1 MSSPKADTPGVILSK
16 IFKTLLFELGVGIDR
31 YQHFMY
37 NVIRRLN
44 FSSNYKVSSLINN
57 LSKEIFQ
64 NSISWKVFIK
74 SLLFLGTVKFTI
86 FLKKDT
92 HSPIVYHTVDIG
104 DISTISNLFSFSKD
118 NEDKELKD
126 FLNNIIVKNS
136 MEIEYKAYHTVD
148 ISDISTISNLLPFS
162 KNNEDQEE
170 SRLGK
175 ELKDFLNSIIVKNSM
190 KIEYNEAVADYVELL
205 KKNRVFTNKSLK
217 GNLVKEF
224 KKDNI
229 SWKVFIKAL
238 VVYGITN
245 PTIGITIYDKI
256 NKHHTVSFS
265 VNLDETML

>member
-1 MSSPKADTPGVILSK
+1 MFSPKTDTPGVILSK
-16 IFKTLLFELGVGIDR
+16 IFRTMLFELGVNIDR

-57 LSKEIFQ
+57 LSKEIFH

-86 FLKKDT
+86 FLRKDA
-92 HSPIVYHTVDIG
+92 HSPIVYHTL
-104 DISTISNLFSFSKD
+104 DISDITTISNLFSFSKD
-118 NEDKELKD
+118 NED
-126 FLNNIIVKNS
+126 
-136 MEIEYKAYHTVD
+136 
-148 ISDISTISNLLPFS
+148 
-162 KNNEDQEE
+162 QEE
-170 SRLGK
+170 SKLGK

-190 KIEYNEAVADYVELL
+190 KIEYNEAVADYVDLL

>member
-57 LSKEIFQ
+57 LSKEIFH

-86 FLKKDT
+86 FLKKDA
-92 HSPIVYHTVDIG
+92 HSPIVYHTVDIS

-118 NEDKELKD
+118 NED
-126 FLNNIIVKNS
+126 
-136 MEIEYKAYHTVD
+136 
-148 ISDISTISNLLPFS
+148 
-162 KNNEDQEE
+162 QEE
-170 SRLGK
+170 SKLGK

-190 KIEYNEAVADYVELL
+190 KIEYNEAVADYVDLL

>member
-1 MSSPKADTPGVILSK
+1 
-16 IFKTLLFELGVGIDR
+16 
-31 YQHFMY
+31 
-37 NVIRRLN
+37 
-44 FSSNYKVSSLINN
+44 
-57 LSKEIFQ
+57 
-64 NSISWKVFIK
+64 
-74 SLLFLGTVKFTI
+74 
-86 FLKKDT
+86 
-92 HSPIVYHTVDIG
+92 VYHTL
-104 DISTISNLFSFSKD
+104 DISDITTISNLFSFSKD
-118 NEDKELKD
+118 NED
-126 FLNNIIVKNS
+126 
-136 MEIEYKAYHTVD
+136 
-148 ISDISTISNLLPFS
+148 
-162 KNNEDQEE
+162 QEE
-170 SRLGK
+170 SKLGK

>member
-1 MSSPKADTPGVILSK
+1 MFSPKTDTPGVILSK
-16 IFKTLLFELGVGIDR
+16 IFRTMLFELGVNIDR

-57 LSKEIFQ
+57 LSKEIFH

-86 FLKKDT
+86 FLRKDA
-92 HSPIVYHTVDIG
+92 HSPIVYHTL
-104 DISTISNLFSFSKD
+104 DISDITTISNLFSFSKD
-118 NEDKELKD
+118 
-126 FLNNIIVKNS
+126 
-136 MEIEYKAYHTVD
+136 
-148 ISDISTISNLLPFS
+148 
-162 KNNEDQEE
+162 NEDQEE

>member
-1 MSSPKADTPGVILSK
+1 MFSPKTDTPGVILSK
-16 IFKTLLFELGVGIDR
+16 IFRTMLFELGVNIDR

-57 LSKEIFQ
+57 LSKEIFH

-74 SLLFLGTVKFTI
+74 SLLFLGTIKFTI
-86 FLKKDT
+86 FLRKDAQ
-92 HSPIVYHTVDIG
+92 SPIVYHTIDIS

-118 NEDKELKD
+118 
-126 FLNNIIVKNS
+126 
-136 MEIEYKAYHTVD
+136 
-148 ISDISTISNLLPFS
+148 
-162 KNNEDQEE
+162 NEDQEE

-175 ELKDFLNSIIVKNSM
+175 ELKDFLNSVIVKNSM
-190 KIEYNEAVADYVELL
+190 KIEYNEAAADYVDLL

-224 KKDNI
+224 KKDVI

-238 VVYGITN
+238 VVYGVTN
-245 PTIGITIYDKI
+245 PTIGVTIYDKI

>member
-1 MSSPKADTPGVILSK
+1 MFSPKTDTPGVILSK
-16 IFKTLLFELGVGIDR
+16 IFRTMLFELGVNIDR

-57 LSKEIFQ
+57 LSKEIFH

-86 FLKKDT
+86 FLRKDA
-92 HSPIVYHTVDIG
+92 HSPIVYHTL
-104 DISTISNLFSFSKD
+104 DISDITTISNLFSFSKD
-118 NEDKELKD
+118 NED
-126 FLNNIIVKNS
+126 
-136 MEIEYKAYHTVD
+136 
-148 ISDISTISNLLPFS
+148 
-162 KNNEDQEE
+162 QEE
-170 SRLGK
+170 SKLGK

>member
-1 MSSPKADTPGVILSK
+1 MSSPKTDTPGVILSK
-16 IFKTLLFELGVGIDR
+16 IFKTLLFELGVNIDR

-57 LSKEIFQ
+57 LSKEIFH

-86 FLKKDT
+86 FLKKDA
-92 HSPIVYHTVDIG
+92 HSPIVYHTVDIS

-118 NEDKELKD
+118 NED
-126 FLNNIIVKNS
+126 
-136 MEIEYKAYHTVD
+136 
-148 ISDISTISNLLPFS
+148 
-162 KNNEDQEE
+162 QEE
-170 SRLGK
+170 SKLGK